1 MKLINKIYRQGTRY
15 MIADMFGD
23 RHGPYISF
31 EQAKAVLE
39 LKNID
44 YYKNQKRNCKNN
56 DSRTN

>member
-1 MKLINKIYRQGTRY
+1 